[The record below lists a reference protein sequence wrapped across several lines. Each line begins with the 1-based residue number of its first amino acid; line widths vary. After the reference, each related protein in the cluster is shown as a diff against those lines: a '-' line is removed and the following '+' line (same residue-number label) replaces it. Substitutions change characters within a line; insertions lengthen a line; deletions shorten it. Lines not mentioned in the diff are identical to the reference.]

1 MARSL
6 GPSAGISVVQAM
18 AVRTSAGAHAELAT
32 HIDPANPMVH
42 SVLPKIMDPSNPLGL
57 ALLNAEVT
65 RQGAMIGYVNVF
77 AWMTLA
83 CGLLF
88 PLIAILKPA
97 PPIPM
102 SRSEAAHAD

>member
-1 MARSL
+1 M
-6 GPSAGISVVQAM
+6 
-18 AVRTSAGAHAELAT
+18 VRTGAQAHAEIAS
-32 HIDPANPMVH
+32 HIDPANPVMH
-42 SVLPKIMDPSNPLGL
+42 SVLPQVLDPSNPLGL
-57 ALLNAEVT
+57 ALLNTEVT

-102 SRSEAAHAD
+102 SRAEAAHAD